1 MEDDAELVA
10 RANRGDAAAFEALYR
25 RHRDWV
31 LALAERW
38 TGNRDDALDVLQDV
52 FAQFFG
58 RFPGFVLTAQLKT
71 YLYPAV
77 RHLALD
83 RIRRRRPTVDVDT
96 LADTLPA
103 PPPSGTGSD
112 LHRLI
117 AALSPAHREVLLLRY
132 ADDLSLPQ
140 IAAALGVPLGTVK
153 SRLHHALSVL
163 KARRSTD
170 AHDS

>member
-1 MEDDAELVA
+1 MEDDDELVA
-10 RANRGDAAAFEALYR
+10 RANHGDAAAFEALYV

-58 RFPGFVLTAQLKT
+58 RFPGFALTAQLKT

-77 RHLALD
+77 RHLSLD
-83 RIRRRRPTVDVDT
+83 RIRRRRPEVDVDT
-96 LADTLPA
+96 LAEVLPA
-103 PPPSGTGSD
+103 PPAGDRGSD
-112 LHRLI
+112 LHRLV
-117 AALSPAHREVLLLRY
+117 ATLSAPHREVLLLRY

-140 IAAALGVPLGTVK
+140 IAEALGVPLGTVK

-163 KARRSTD
+163 KAKTSTD
-170 AHDS
+170 EH